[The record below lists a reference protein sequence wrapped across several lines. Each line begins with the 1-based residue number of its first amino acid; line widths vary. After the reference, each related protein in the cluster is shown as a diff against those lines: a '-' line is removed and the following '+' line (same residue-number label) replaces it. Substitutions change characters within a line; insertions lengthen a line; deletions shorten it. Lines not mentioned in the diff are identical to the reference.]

1 MVARLFNFFQRIKKM
16 KIKHLGIITIST
28 LTLLTLSSCATILH
42 GTSTKVMIETDNGNV
57 DNVNLTAIGPK
68 KVVELKNI
76 SLPYRMKVKHNNLP
90 LRITLNSDNDA
101 YDPFTIGAIHKGE
114 VIGGLSKLS
123 GYITMGSALVGASAL
138 EFGGGGGFSDSE
150 TITAMAPF
158 VGVCAALLAIGYTA
172 ETDIPDNKFYLTS
185 SYPITS
191 NNVYEREEWY
201 RRLTAINDVYGLLK
215 DKEYKLAEA
224 KSRWLLDQEPTGEL
238 FYLKGISNYYLGKYK
253 QSLEDLKNGL
263 FLVDAEINPGLRES
277 IIECIETTENAKQMK
292 AEERNQRWANIA
304 GGILQA
310 GATIYQGYAQM
321 KQYEEWQKSGISPS
335 GIVTD
340 PSKLSQSQLNQLAN
354 PMYVVQAVQQQDWL
368 EYMEFCRYNKKAD
381 GRNYSHDE
389 WWALKGQAIMNLKE
403 QGYDIITE
411 QQEQLRQNRKE
422 MEEDRKQYKKRWF
435 KRYGYDISNNSTET
449 SSTKSSTSTTSTSN
463 KSSVSTTA
471 KPVSSTNNT
480 TDENLDAKQQNHRDP
495 VASADYQKIKTV
507 TLYYRDG
514 NKAKVKMNN
523 VDLCRKGAY
532 FYIKIGNTYYPRR
545 SPNWIRFRNA
555 IAYGHEQLYYND

>member
-1 MVARLFNFFQRIKKM
+1 MVARLFIFFQRIKNM

-28 LTLLTLSSCATILH
+28 LTLLTLSSCAAILH

-114 VIGGLSKLS
+114 TIGKLSKLS
-123 GYITMGSALVGASAL
+123 GYVTMGVALGITSAL

-150 TITAMAPF
+150 TMTAMVPF
-158 VGVCAALLAIGYTA
+158 AGVGAALLAIGYTA
-172 ETDIPDNKFYLTS
+172 KTDVPDNKFYLTS

-215 DKEYKLAEA
+215 DKEYELAEA
-224 KSRWLLDQEPTGEL
+224 KSRWLLEQEPTGEL

-263 FLVDAEINPGLRES
+263 YLVDAEINPGLRES

-310 GATIYQGYAQM
+310 GATIYQEYAQM

-340 PSKLSQSQLNQLAN
+340 PSKLSKSQLNQLAN
-354 PMYVVQAVQQQDWL
+354 PMYAVQSVQQQDWL

-381 GRNYSHDE
+381 GSNYSHDE
-389 WWALKGQAIMNLKE
+389 WWALKGQALMNLKE

-422 MEEDRKQYKKRWF
+422 MEEDRKQNKKRWF

-449 SSTKSSTSTTSTSN
+449 SSTKSSTSTTSTGN

-471 KPVSSTNNT
+471 TPVSSTNNT
-480 TDENLDAKQQNHRDP
+480 TDENLDAKQQNHREL
-495 VASADYQKIKTV
+495 VASDDYQKIKTV

-514 NKAKVKMNN
+514 DKAKVKMNN

-545 SPNWIRFRNA
+545 SPNWTRFRNA